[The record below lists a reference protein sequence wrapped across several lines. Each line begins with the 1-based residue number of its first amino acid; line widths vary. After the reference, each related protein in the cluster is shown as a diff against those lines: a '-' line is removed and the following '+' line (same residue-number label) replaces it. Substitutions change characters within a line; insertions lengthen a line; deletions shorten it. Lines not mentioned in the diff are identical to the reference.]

1 MTTHDSTQKALNTA
15 EQLLDL
21 ALKAGAEA
29 ADAVVFESM
38 SLEASYRLGKLE
50 DVQRSESQDLGLR
63 VFIGQQQA
71 SVSTTDF
78 SAKMLESLAQRAVD
92 MAKEAPEDP
101 YCGLAPADR
110 LAKTI
115 PELDLFD
122 QTEPSTDDLSAL
134 AAETESAAL
143 EVKGI
148 TNSEGAG
155 ASWGRGGVALV
166 TSGGFSGAYSSTSS
180 SVSCAVLAGEGTEME
195 MAYDF
200 QSAHHKEDLRAPK
213 EIGEKAAERA
223 LAALKPRR
231 VPSQAVPVIYEDR
244 VANSMLR
251 HFGGAISGTGIARG
265 TSFLKDKMGEPIFGK
280 NITIVDDPHRPRGLA
295 SQPFDGEGVENQKSI
310 LVQDGVLQTWLL
322 DSATAKQLN
331 LATTGHATRGTGGP
345 PRPSWSNLH
354 MEAGTQ
360 SAADLIADVDQ
371 GLFVNSM
378 FGPSVNP
385 TTGDYSVGVSGIW
398 IDKGELAF
406 PVNEITIAGNLIDMF
421 MHITPANDLKFEF
434 GTNAPTLRIDG
445 MTVAGE

>member
-1 MTTHDSTQKALNTA
+1 MTTHDSTKKALNTA

-38 SLEASYRLGKLE
+38 SLEASFRLGKLE

-63 VFIGQQQA
+63 VFVGQQQA

-78 SAKMLESLAQRAVD
+78 SAQMLEALAQRAVD

-101 YCGLAPADR
+101 YCGLAPKDR
-110 LAKTI
+110 LANSI

-122 QTEPSTDDLSAL
+122 DTEPGTDDLSAL
-134 AAETESAAL
+134 AEETESAAL
-143 EVKGI
+143 EVQGI

-155 ASWGRGGVALV
+155 ASWGRGGVALA
-166 TSGGFSGAYSSTSS
+166 TSGGFSGAYSSTSFS
-180 SVSCAVLAGEGTEME
+180 LSCAVLAGEGTEME
-195 MAYDF
+195 MSYDF
-200 QSAHHKEDLRAPK
+200 QSAHHREDLRDPK
-213 EIGEKAAERA
+213 LIGEKAAERA

-231 VPSQAVPVIYEDR
+231 VPSQAAPVVFEDR
-244 VANSMLR
+244 VANSLLR
-251 HFGGAISGTGIARG
+251 HLGGAISGTGIARG
-265 TSFLKDKMGEPIFGK
+265 TSFLKDKMGKQIFGES
-280 NITIVDDPHRPRGLA
+280 ITIIDDPHRRRGLA
-295 SQPFDGEGVENQKSI
+295 SQPFDGEGVENKKST

-345 PRPSWSNLH
+345 PRPSWSN
-354 MEAGTQ
+354 MYMQAGTI
-360 SAADLIADVDQ
+360 SVDDLIGGVEQ

-398 IDKGELAF
+398 IEKGALAF

-421 MHITPANDLKFEF
+421 MQITPADDLKFEF